1 MTLAETELICCG
13 FPKNFINIHI
23 PSEVIELCFMYV
35 FDGYDPISSIQSYYK
50 IKLESNIIQMDM
62 LRWQLCLEM
71 DTDDYEQKTQMILWM
86 RLLSLSPMID
96 EIYAYLRWDCN
107 IYKHLGNLMS

>member
-13 FPKNFINIHI
+13 FPKHFINIHI

-50 IKLESNIIQMDM
+50 IKLESNIIQIDM
-62 LRWQLCLEM
+62 FRWRLSLEM
-71 DTDDYEQKTQMILWM
+71 NTDDYEQKTQMILWM
-86 RLLSLSPMID
+86 MID
-96 EIYAYLRWDCN
+96 EIFAYLRCDCN
-107 IYKHLGNLMS
+107 ITNMYKHFGFRLGWE